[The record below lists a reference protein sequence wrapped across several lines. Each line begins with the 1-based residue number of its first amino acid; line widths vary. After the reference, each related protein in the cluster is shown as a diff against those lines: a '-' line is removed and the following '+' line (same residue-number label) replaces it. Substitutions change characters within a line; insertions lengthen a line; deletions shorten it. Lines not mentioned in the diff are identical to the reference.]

1 MTITKE
7 KNFISVVAY
16 MYNNAEQ
23 CLTFFTKIGQQL
35 YDNFDNYEVILIN
48 DGSSDSCLKKS
59 NQDFKIIL
67 ILNR

>member
-23 CLTFFTKIGQQL
+23 CLTIFKKIFQQL
-35 YDNFDNYEVILIN
+35 YDNFEKYEFIIIN
-48 DGSSDSCLKKS
+48 
-59 NQDFKIIL
+59 
-67 ILNR
+67 